1 MKEVRI
7 GLIGAGWMGHAHTR
21 AYHNAK
27 RGIISLCGEIP
38 SLLSSFIIPW

>member
-27 RGIISLCGEIP
+27 MVFGDDLPILRMISDVCV
-38 SLLSSFIIPW
+38 